1 MQKVNAIGKVW
12 KMKGRAL
19 HMAANTCEVVHRQRK
34 GWEGKGE
41 GGWFRPHTLRFR
53 SALEIFRCLFLS
65 FSRFLSL
72 SSISDSRTFLME
84 AAA

>member
-34 GWEGKGE
+34 GWEGRGE
-41 GGWFRPHTLRFR
+41 GGWSGF
-53 SALEIFRCLFLS
+53 ALVPCV
-65 FSRFLSL
+65 
-72 SSISDSRTFLME
+72 SDQP
-84 AAA
+84 